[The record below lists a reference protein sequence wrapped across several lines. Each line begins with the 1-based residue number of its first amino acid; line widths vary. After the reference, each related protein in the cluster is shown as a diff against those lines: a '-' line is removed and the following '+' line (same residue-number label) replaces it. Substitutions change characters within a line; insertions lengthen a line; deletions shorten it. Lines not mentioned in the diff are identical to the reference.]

1 MFETGQVVTTPE
13 GKIGQIARPQ
23 SGSRFDYY
31 DLSDGEMNI
40 AVYAVMLD
48 SGKVE
53 HWTEDALAGEA
64 RIRRSGSLV

>member
-13 GKIGQIARPQ
+13 GNIGQITRPQ

-31 DLSDGEMNI
+31 DLSGSDMNI

-53 HWTEDALAGEA
+53 HWTEAALTGDVHV
-64 RIRRSGSLV
+64 RRSGSLQ